1 MRRDNNT
8 IISYIR
14 LAAAIVNSG
23 IVECD
28 ECFLKS
34 EWCQELTEAV
44 VDFSNIDPYSGIK
57 NIHIPNRKAY
67 D

>member
-1 MRRDNNT
+1 MRHDSNT

-23 IVECD
+23 IAERD
-28 ECFLKS
+28 EHFLKS

-44 VDFSNIDPYSGIK
+44 IDFSNINTSSGIK
-57 NIHIPNRKAY
+57 NIYLPNMETL
-67 D
+67 